1 MNLAIDFEL
10 EVKRKRKA
18 KGIIEN
24 HFSLDVIRWQ
34 REELL
39 CPRSFFQAF
48 FSQGAEVVEKIGI
61 IVESEQVILSF
72 RNSVSDEWNRKT
84 QTVELQTTPCYFGG
98 SRQWFLCP
106 SKGCGKRVAKLYFS
120 GSHFACRHCLDIH
133 HQSQHE
139 ARHDRLARK
148 AHKLR
153 ERLGWPRGF
162 IYGIGERPK
171 GMHRKTF
178 ERLSMEAEAVTE
190 QCMAAARSRFKF
202 PV

>member
-1 MNLAIDFEL
+1 MQAKS
-10 EVKRKRKA
+10 KRKT
-18 KGIIEN
+18 KGVIEN

-34 REELL
+34 REGLL
-39 CPRSFFQAF
+39 CPGSFFQAF
-48 FSQGAEVVEKIGI
+48 FSRGDEVVGKIGVF
-61 IVESEQVILSF
+61 VESEQVILSF
-72 RNSVSDEWNRKT
+72 RNSVSDEWNRIT
-84 QTVELQTTPCYFGG
+84 QTVKLEFTPCHFGG
-98 SRQWFLCP
+98 HRYWLACP
-106 SKGCGKRVAKLYFS
+106 SIGCGRRVAKLYFS

-133 HQSQHE
+133 YQSQHE

-153 ERLGWPRGF
+153 KRLGWPRGF
-162 IYGIGERPK
+162 IYGIWDRPK

-202 PV
+202 TV